1 MDVPEGLKGTY
12 DAVTVH
18 RVYGDPIEQDGVTLI
33 PAAAVRGGFG
43 YGGGEDDAGNHGG
56 GGGSGVSARPVG
68 MYRIE
73 DGAVSW
79 EPALDVTRIALVGQ
93 VVAIV
98 GLLVVRSIVKQHRRR
113 RR

>member
-12 DAVTVH
+12 DAVTVR
-18 RVYGDPIEQDGVTLI
+18 RVYGDPIERDGIVLI

-43 YGGGEDDAGNHGG
+43 YGGGNDDHGNQGG

-73 DGAVSW
+73 EGRVSW
-79 EPALDVTRIALVGQ
+79 EPALDTTRVALLGQ
-93 VVAIV
+93 AVAIV
-98 GLLVVRSIVKQHRRR
+98 ALLVIRSALRSRKRRR
-113 RR
+113 R